1 MATGCLSSGDIP
13 KLPGLDRFEGRIFRT
28 GTWPREEISFEGR
41 KVAVIGT
48 GSSGTQA
55 IPQIAKQAE
64 TLYVLQRTP
73 NFSIPARNLEMTEE
87 IERSWKSDYAAIRK
101 KAREEF
107 PNGTIRTIGEKSAK
121 SVSAEERE
129 RIFEDGWKRGG
140 IDFMWVFSD
149 LATDD
154 DSNAYASDF
163 VRRKIAQLVK
173 DPEVADRLTPK
184 DYPIGAKRICIDTG
198 YYETFNRPNV
208 HLLDLKAAPLETVT
222 EHGFVTAEGSFD
234 VDDIVFATGFDA
246 MTGALNRIEISG
258 RDGQRLRDKWAAGP
272 VSYLGVM
279 TAGFPNLFTITGPG
293 SPSVLGNVVVSI
305 EQHVDWLAD
314 LLSEAE
320 KRGAAA
326 VEAKTDA
333 EEDWMS
339 QVQKAAEGTL
349 YMKAA
354 SWYLGANIPGKPR
367 VFMPY
372 AGGVDKFRK
381 ISNDIRDAG
390 YPGIDFLDASEVSRH
405 AQPEHAG
412 A

>member
-1 MATGCLSSGDIP
+1 M
-13 KLPGLDRFEGRIFRT
+13 
-28 GTWPREEISFEGR
+28 
-41 KVAVIGT
+41 T
-48 GSSGTQA
+48 GS
-55 IPQIAKQAE
+55 
-64 TLYVLQRTP
+64 
-73 NFSIPARNLEMTEE
+73 
-87 IERSWKSDYAAIRK
+87 
-101 KAREEF
+101 
-107 PNGTIRTIGEKSAK
+107 
-121 SVSAEERE
+121 
-129 RIFEDGWKRGG
+129 
-140 IDFMWVFSD
+140 
-149 LATDD
+149 
-154 DSNAYASDF
+154 
-163 VRRKIAQLVK
+163 
-173 DPEVADRLTPK
+173 
-184 DYPIGAKRICIDTG
+184 
-198 YYETFNRPNV
+198 
-208 HLLDLKAAPLETVT
+208 
-222 EHGFVTAEGSFD
+222 
-234 VDDIVFATGFDA
+234 
-246 MTGALNRIEISG
+246 LNRIEISG

-314 LLSEAE
+314 LLTEAE
-320 KRGAAA
+320 KRGATA

-405 AQPEHAG
+405 AMPEHAG